1 MDNIFYSIL
10 LVLIGT
16 FFGTIIFIVINYIR
30 GIKVNKKIDEMLET
44 AKKDAEKI
52 KRDYLLEAKEEAHK
66 IKVETDKEIKEKKN
80 EIKDSEERLLARENN
95 MDRRDVTLQNR
106 EQMLEEKEN
115 NIINKQRDI
124 QKEQEKVEN
133 IKKEQITLLEKIAG
147 FTSQEAREQV
157 MKRVEEMMSL
167 EVAAYIKDKETE
179 ARLEADKVA
188 KTMLVSAM
196 QRYSSDV
203 ANEQTVSVVTLPNDD
218 MKGRIIGR
226 EGRNIRTIESV
237 TGVDLI
243 IDDTPE
249 AIVVSSFDPLRREIA
264 RITIETLI
272 KDGRIHPARI
282 EEVYDN

>member
-1 MDNIFYSIL
+1 MNNIFYSIL

-188 KTMLVSAM
+188 KTKLVSAK
-196 QRYSSDV
+196 QR
-203 ANEQTVSVVTLPNDD
+203 
-218 MKGRIIGR
+218 
-226 EGRNIRTIESV
+226 
-237 TGVDLI
+237 
-243 IDDTPE
+243 
-249 AIVVSSFDPLRREIA
+249 
-264 RITIETLI
+264 
-272 KDGRIHPARI
+272 
-282 EEVYDN
+282 